1 MLKITI
7 EDKKTGDIKEIEC
20 DFIVSE
26 YAMYDEESGDV
37 LGSSFIKGV
46 GNKEIMRKMLYALA
60 GSVEEVE
67 EE

>member
-7 EDKKTGDIKEIEC
+7 EDKKTGDIAEFEC
-20 DFIVSE
+20 DFIISE
-26 YAMYDEESGDV
+26 YAVYDEESGDV

-46 GNKEIMRKMLYALA
+46 GNKEIMRNMLYALA
-60 GSVEEVE
+60 RSVEEVE

>member
-20 DFIVSE
+20 DFIISE
-26 YAMYDEESGDV
+26 YAVYDEESGDV
-37 LGSSFIKGV
+37 VGSSFIKGV
-46 GNKEIMRKMLYALA
+46 GNKDIMRSMVCALA
-60 GSVEEVE
+60 SSVEEVE